1 MRTSYTTLILIKLES
16 MALCYQTT
24 KNLCWWEATF
34 IGIERDAYGIA
45 CQIDLEDTIF
55 IMYDNDKSITLM
67 HSDGSF
73 IISFKAPSKKYAHIY
88 QTPDNLAVYAIDMG
102 HYGLI
107 KVMFVQFTHLTFH
120 YVYDYEEKEI
130 GLDVPEGSQF
140 GGTLLDKYDYMLK
153 HGMYDN

>member
-73 IISFKAPSKKYAHIY
+73 IISFKAPSKKYFLRYLYFLFLHSKAGH
-88 QTPDNLAVYAIDMG
+88 NLLSNYIDWKES
-102 HYGLI
+102 HYRH
-107 KVMFVQFTHLTFH
+107 K
-120 YVYDYEEKEI
+120 
-130 GLDVPEGSQF
+130 
-140 GGTLLDKYDYMLK
+140 
-153 HGMYDN
+153 